1 MKDLKDRTVRGDLV
15 TISALALK
23 FVLRTGS
30 LVVLARFLTPNNFGL
45 VGMVT
50 AVTGVLSIFKD
61 AGLSTVTVQRLT
73 ITNKQIST
81 LFWINMSVGAVLFG
95 LCVDSSK
102 KRISGSLS
110 NARVTLIRC
119 FILVENVP
127 CCGRVRSGSA
137 RRRRWRVGALP
148 LKRVLDPSP

>member
-1 MKDLKDRTVRGDLV
+1 MKDLKDRTVRGGLV

-30 LVVLARFLTPNNFGL
+30 LVVLARFLTPNDFGL

-73 ITNKQIST
+73 ITNEQIST
-81 LFWINMSVGAVLFG
+81 LFWLNMLVGAVLFG
-95 LCVDSSK
+95 LCLAIAPVLVVFYQSPTC
-102 KRISGSLS
+102 SG
-110 NARVTLIRC
+110 
-119 FILVENVP
+119 
-127 CCGRVRSGSA
+127 
-137 RRRRWRVGALP
+137 
-148 LKRVLDPSP
+148 